1 MYDYITGKYG
11 FIAIFFKECKRKSV
25 VTREASGL
33 FVVYGSISA
42 TYFAD
47 IVDLQIK
54 PYRALKT
61 KIILKIKDETK
72 GGNFLP
78 IVWGVTHL

>member
-1 MYDYITGKYG
+1 MKM
-11 FIAIFFKECKRKSV
+11 KS
-25 VTREASGL
+25 AAQKALGL

-54 PYRALKT
+54 PYRALET

-78 IVWGVTHL
+78 IVFDVTHL